1 MDKIS
6 SLKTEYQSAVDK
18 ANLLKSELVE
28 LFEKYSFFDKLQM
41 ESTCQEPCQ

>member
-28 LFEKYSFFDKLQM
+28 QYSLFDKLQV
-41 ESTCQEPCQ
+41 EGTCQAPCR